1 MKKNQIRPVLLTLLL
16 NCFFSLAHAQTAT
29 TPSSTPAPKPG
40 AHTLARQYSEVLEKA
55 NSYQEYKVIRKA
67 QLDAFHRSVQ
77 DSLARIRKNLV
88 LAQSKI
94 EEQQTQLGSLNQTL
108 LGKEKTIQASQYDND
123 RIAVMGM
130 QVLKDRYIFTNWIII
145 GLLLTI
151 AIFAFVRY
159 QMSNR
164 VASAAR
170 RDYEEVKQ
178 ELESYRQ
185 KLLESKTSLGRELQ
199 TERNKIEE
207 LYQEIAYLQK
217 QLRSN
222 SGTGTFRH
230 G

>member
-1 MKKNQIRPVLLTLLL
+1 MKKNQLLVVLLTFFL
-16 NCFFSLAHAQTAT
+16 NSFFSLAQET
-29 TPSSTPAPKPG
+29 TNTPATPKPG
-40 AHTLARQYSEVLEKA
+40 ANTLSRQYNAVLEKA
-55 NSYQEYKVIRKA
+55 NTYQDYKVIK
-67 QLDAFHRSVQ
+67 QSSLDAFHRSAQ
-77 DSLARIRKNLV
+77 DSLATVRKNLKQ
-88 LAQSKI
+88 AQSKI
-94 EEQQTQLGSLNQTL
+94 TEQQAQLNGLNQTL
-108 LGKEKTIQASQYDND
+108 QGKEKTIQDIQYGND
-123 RIAVMGM
+123 RIAVLGM
-130 QVLKDRYIFTNWIII
+130 QVLKDRYIMTNWIII
-145 GLLLTI
+145 GLLAVI
-151 AIFAFVRY
+151 ATFAFVRY

-164 VASAAR
+164 VAVAAR

-185 KLLESKTSLGRELQ
+185 KLLESKTALGRELQ

>member
-1 MKKNQIRPVLLTLLL
+1 MKKNQIRFVLLTLLL
-16 NCFFSLAHAQTAT
+16 HCFFSLAHAQTE
-29 TPSSTPAPKPG
+29 PSSTTAPAPRPG
-40 AHTLARQYSEVLEKA
+40 ANTLSRQYNEILDKA
-55 NSYQEYKVIRKA
+55 NSYQEYKVIRKG
-67 QLDAFHRSVQ
+67 QLDVFHRSVQ
-77 DSLARIRKNLV
+77 DSLARVKKNLEV
-88 LAQSKI
+88 AQSKI
-94 EEQQTQLGSLNQTL
+94 NEQQTQLGSLNQTL
-108 LGKEKTIQASQYDND
+108 LGKEKTIQASQFAND
-123 RIAVMGM
+123 RIAVLGM
-130 QVLKDRYIFTNWIII
+130 QVLKDRYILTNWIII

-178 ELESYRQ
+178 ELDSYRQ

>member
-1 MKKNQIRPVLLTLLL
+1 MKKNQLLVVLLTFFL
-16 NCFFSLAHAQTAT
+16 NSFFSLAQET
-29 TPSSTPAPKPG
+29 TNTPATPRPG
-40 AHTLARQYSEVLEKA
+40 ANTLSRQYNAVLEKA
-55 NSYQEYKVIRKA
+55 NTYQDYKVIK
-67 QLDAFHRSVQ
+67 QSSLDAFHRSAQ
-77 DSLARIRKNLV
+77 DSLATVRKDLKQ
-88 LAQSKI
+88 AQSKI
-94 EEQQTQLGSLNQTL
+94 TEQQAQLNGLNQTL
-108 LGKEKTIQASQYDND
+108 QGKEKTIQDIQYGND
-123 RIAVMGM
+123 RIAVLGM
-130 QVLKDRYIFTNWIII
+130 QVLKDRYIMTNWIII
-145 GLLLTI
+145 GLLAVI
-151 AIFAFVRY
+151 ATFAFIRY

-164 VASAAR
+164 VAVAAR

-185 KLLESKTSLGRELQ
+185 KLLESKTALGRELQ

>member
-1 MKKNQIRPVLLTLLL
+1 MKKNQLLVVLLTFLL
-16 NCFFSLAHAQTAT
+16 NSFFSLAQSPTD
-29 TPSSTPAPKPG
+29 TPATPKPG
-40 AHTLARQYSEVLEKA
+40 ANTLSRQYNAVLEKA
-55 NSYQEYKVIRKA
+55 NTYQDYKVIK
-67 QLDAFHRSVQ
+67 QTWLDAFHRSAQ
-77 DSLARIRKNLV
+77 DSLATVRKDLKQ
-88 LAQSKI
+88 AQSKI
-94 EEQQTQLGSLNQTL
+94 AEQQAQLSGLNQTL
-108 LGKEKTIQASQYDND
+108 QGKEKTIQDIQYGND
-123 RIAVMGM
+123 RIAVLGM
-130 QVLKDRYIFTNWIII
+130 QVLKDRYIMTNWIII
-145 GLLLTI
+145 GLLAVI
-151 AIFAFVRY
+151 ATFAFIRY

-164 VASAAR
+164 VAVAAR

-185 KLLESKTSLGRELQ
+185 KLLESKTALGRELQ